1 MLGKRKWKESV
12 NWQRSD
18 EVNSVLQ
25 KVILKYKVIQVKK
38 IRNIVKLL
46 FTSLLH
52 CKCTCNWLQTCTFTY
67 VYTLLLFWR
76 PASTFTWL
84 LSQNVWIGYMNSFLP
99 LSSISAVISFSHS
112 FKLWIEMIVTQFN
125 TNARSAVC
133 TSSRLALSCIRYF

>member
-52 CKCTCNWLQTCTFTY
+52 MQMHVQLTPNLYIYICLHTF
-67 VYTLLLFWR
+67 VILK
-76 PASTFTWL
+76 ASIHIHVTFIAECL
-84 LSQNVWIGYMNSFLP
+84 NRLHEFF
-99 LSSISAVISFSHS
+99 SSI
-112 FKLWIEMIVTQFN
+112 KLN
-125 TNARSAVC
+125 
-133 TSSRLALSCIRYF
+133 